1 VQCSLGPLSETYGR
15 VLVLQSSNVLYL
27 LCNLGCGLARTESQ
41 IITFRF
47 LAGLGGS
54 APLAI
59 GGGVV
64 SDLFTAE
71 QRGRHIAIYSLKP
84 LFGPAIGPIG
94 RRTV

>member
-1 VQCSLGPLSETYGR
+1 VQCRLGPLSGTYGR

-27 LCNLGCGLARTESQ
+27 LFNLDCGLARTESQ

-71 QRGRHIAIYSLKP
+71 QRGRAIAIYSLMP
-84 LFGPAIGPIG
+84 LFGPARGPIG